1 MIIVIEGLILCVL
14 LVLYCLIG
22 IRNGAVGLVHLY
34 EKDVQER
41 AIELGLTTSQ
51 KIKKNGAYFKI
62 IGLVMYFAYAII
74 CVYVIN
80 GADNFLEGF
89 WQMTAIFLIM
99 GVFDRIVIDGIW
111 VGYTKTWVIPGTE
124 DLRPYIPIKVH
135 IKKWIITLV
144 VYPLAS
150 AFIAGIMTLLL

>member
-62 IGLVMYFAYAII
+62 IGLVMYFVYAII

-80 GADNFLEGF
+80 GADNFMDSYIGSISF
-89 WQMTAIFLIM
+89 NVSIYCRNYDAFA
-99 GVFDRIVIDGIW
+99 VI
-111 VGYTKTWVIPGTE
+111 T
-124 DLRPYIPIKVH
+124 
-135 IKKWIITLV
+135 
-144 VYPLAS
+144 
-150 AFIAGIMTLLL
+150 IAK